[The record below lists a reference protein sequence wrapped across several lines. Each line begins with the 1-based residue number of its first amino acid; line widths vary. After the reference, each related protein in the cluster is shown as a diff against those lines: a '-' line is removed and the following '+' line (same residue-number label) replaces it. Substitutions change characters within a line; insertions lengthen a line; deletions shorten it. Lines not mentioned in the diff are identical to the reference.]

1 MADTPRKRQPRMP
14 IEARR
19 DQILDAALRLIIEHG
34 YTAANMEAIAREAN
48 IAKPRVYTA
57 YPTRGELLRALL
69 QREETR
75 IVGAL
80 ASAMPPL
87 DADIAFESTLTA
99 AATNLFAAVAREP
112 APWRLLMVPAVEAPP
127 EVLAHVEAGRAFAL
141 AQLRSLVKIGAADTS
156 GVSGVDVELAAR
168 ALLAIGEQ
176 AVRDLLT
183 DPDQFTVERYSDF
196 VRTSVARLTG

>member
-141 AQLRSLVKIGAADTS
+141 AQLRSLVKIGSADIS
-156 GVSGVDVELAAR
+156 GIDVELAAR

-196 VRTSVARLTG
+196 VRASVARLTG

>member
-19 DQILDAALRLIIEHG
+19 DQILDAALRLIIERG
-34 YTAANMEAIAREAN
+34 YTAASMEAIAREAN

-141 AQLRSLVKIGAADTS
+141 AQLRSLVKIGSAESD
-156 GVSGVDVELAAR
+156 GVAGVDVELAAR

-196 VRTSVARLTG
+196 VHASVARLTG

>member
-1 MADTPRKRQPRMP
+1 MP

-19 DQILDAALRLIIEHG
+19 DQILDAALRLIIERG
-34 YTAANMEAIAREAN
+34 YTAASMEAIAREAN

-87 DADIAFESTLTA
+87 DAEIAFESTLTA

-141 AQLRSLVKIGAADTS
+141 AQLRSLVKIGSAESD

-196 VRTSVARLTG
+196 VHASVARISG

>member
-19 DQILDAALRLIIEHG
+19 DQILDAALRLIIERG
-34 YTAANMEAIAREAN
+34 YTAASMEAIAREAN

-57 YPTRGELLRALL
+57 YPTRGELLHALL

-75 IVGAL
+75 IIGAL

-87 DADIAFESTLTA
+87 NGDIGFEPTLIA
-99 AATNLFAAVAREP
+99 AATNLFEAVAREP

-127 EVLAHVEAGRAFAL
+127 EVVAHVEAGRLFAL
-141 AQLRSLVKIGAADTS
+141 AQLRSLVKIGSANTS
-156 GVSGVDVELAAR
+156 ALSGVDIELAAR

-176 AVRDLLT
+176 AVRDMLT
-183 DPDQFTVERYSDF
+183 DPGEFSAGRYADF
-196 VRTSVARLTG
+196 VRVSVARIAE

>member
-1 MADTPRKRQPRMP
+1 MP

-19 DQILDAALRLIIEHG
+19 DQILDAALRLIIERG
-34 YTAANMEAIAREAN
+34 YTAASMEAIAREAN

-87 DADIAFESTLTA
+87 DADIAFEPTLTA

-141 AQLRSLVKIGAADTS
+141 AQLRSLVKIGSADTPAIS
-156 GVSGVDVELAAR
+156 GIDVELVAR

-176 AVRDLLT
+176 AGRDLLT

-196 VRTSVARLTG
+196 VHASVARLTG

>member
-1 MADTPRKRQPRMP
+1 MDDTPRKRQPRMP

-19 DQILDAALRLIIEHG
+19 DQILDAALRLIIERG
-34 YTAANMEAIAREAN
+34 YTAASMEAIAREAN

-87 DADIAFESTLTA
+87 HGDIDFKSTLTA
-99 AATNLFAAVAREP
+99 AATNLFAAVANEP

-127 EVLAHVEAGRAFAL
+127 DVLAHVEAGRSFAL
-141 AQLRSLVKIGAADTS
+141 AQLRSLVKIGAADTPA
-156 GVSGVDVELAAR
+156 VDVDLAAR

-176 AVRDLLT
+176 AVRDLLI
-183 DPDQFTVERYSDF
+183 DPDQFTVARYSDF
-196 VRTSVARLTG
+196 VHASVARLTG

>member
-14 IEARR
+14 IEVRR

-87 DADIAFESTLTA
+87 DANIAFESTLTA

-141 AQLRSLVKIGAADTS
+141 AQLRSLVKIGSADI
-156 GVSGVDVELAAR
+156 SGVDDELAAR

-183 DPDQFTVERYSDF
+183 DPDQFTVDRYSDF
-196 VRTSVARLTG
+196 VHASVARLTG

>member
-19 DQILDAALRLIIEHG
+19 DQILDAALRLIIERG
-34 YTAANMEAIAREAN
+34 YTAASMEAIAREAN

-141 AQLRSLVKIGAADTS
+141 AQLRSLVKIGAAHTTA
-156 GVSGVDVELAAR
+156 VSGIDVELAAR

-183 DPDQFTVERYSDF
+183 DPDQFTVERYADF
-196 VRTSVARLTG
+196 VHSSVARLTD

>member
-19 DQILDAALRLIIEHG
+19 DQILDAALRLIIERG
-34 YTAANMEAIAREAN
+34 YTAASMEAIAREAN

-183 DPDQFTVERYSDF
+183 DPDQFTVDRYSDF
-196 VRTSVARLTG
+196 VRASVARLTG

>member
-19 DQILDAALRLIIEHG
+19 DQILDAALRLIVEHG
-34 YTAANMEAIAREAN
+34 YTAASMEAIAREAN

-69 QREETR
+69 EREEAS
-75 IVGAL
+75 IVATL
-80 ASAMPPL
+80 AAAMPPL
-87 DADIAFESTLTA
+87 DGDIDFESTLTA
-99 AATNLFAAVAREP
+99 AATNLFAAVAHEP

-141 AQLRSLVKIGAADTS
+141 AQLRSLVKIGSANTPALS
-156 GVSGVDVELAAR
+156 SVDSELAAR

-183 DPDQFTVERYSDF
+183 DPDQFTVQRYSDF
-196 VRTSVARLTG
+196 VRLAVARLTG

>member
-19 DQILDAALRLIIEHG
+19 DQILDAALRLIIERG
-34 YTAANMEAIAREAN
+34 YTAASMEAIAREAN

-141 AQLRSLVKIGAADTS
+141 AHLRSLVKIGSADIS
-156 GVSGVDVELAAR
+156 GVDDVDVELAAR

-196 VRTSVARLTG
+196 VRASVARLTG

>member
-1 MADTPRKRQPRMP
+1 MADAPRKRQPRMP

-19 DQILDAALRLIIEHG
+19 DQILDAALRLIVEHG
-34 YTAANMEAIAREAN
+34 YTAANMEAIAREAD

-69 QREETR
+69 EREEAS
-75 IVGAL
+75 IVAT
-80 ASAMPPL
+80 AMPPL
-87 DADIAFESTLTA
+87 DGGIDFESTLTA
-99 AATNLFAAVAREP
+99 AATNLFAAVAHEP
-112 APWRLLMVPAVEAPP
+112 APWRLVMVPAVEAPP

-141 AQLRSLVKIGAADTS
+141 AQLRSLVKIGSANTPALS
-156 GVSGVDVELAAR
+156 SVDSELAAR

-183 DPDQFTVERYSDF
+183 DPDQFTVQRYSDF
-196 VRTSVARLTG
+196 VRLAVARLTG

>member
-1 MADTPRKRQPRMP
+1 MADNPRKRQPRMP

-19 DQILDAALRLIIEHG
+19 DQILDAALRLIIERG
-34 YTAANMEAIAREAN
+34 YTAASMEAIAREAN

-141 AQLRSLVKIGAADTS
+141 AQLRSLVKIGSADTS
-156 GVSGVDVELAAR
+156 AVSGIDVELAAR

-196 VRTSVARLTG
+196 VHSSVTRLTG

>member
-1 MADTPRKRQPRMP
+1 MP

-19 DQILDAALRLIIEHG
+19 DQILDAALRLIIDHG
-34 YTAANMEAIAREAN
+34 YTAASMEAIAREAN

-156 GVSGVDVELAAR
+156 AVSGVDVELAAR

-196 VRTSVARLTG
+196 VRSSVARLTG